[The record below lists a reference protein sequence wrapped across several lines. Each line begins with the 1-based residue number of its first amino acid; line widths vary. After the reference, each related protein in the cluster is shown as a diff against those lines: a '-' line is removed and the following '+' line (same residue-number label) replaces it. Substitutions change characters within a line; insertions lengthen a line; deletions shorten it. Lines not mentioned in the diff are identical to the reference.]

1 MNPSEG
7 EGNGAEGKVLLS
19 FYKDS
24 PTSAASP
31 KQRPPRMARG
41 SRTSHSLESLESL
54 ESLAPVSFR
63 KDPGHLYRVGT

>member
-1 MNPSEG
+1 MNPSEE

-54 ESLAPVSFR
+54 APVSFR

>member
-41 SRTSHSLESLESL
+41 SRTSHRL